1 VSLGE
6 DEPVPILVKG
16 VVPPDVHYLEEQEK
30 ADLNP
35 REGATLMARLGA
47 IGHLYYISPY
57 LEGFLS
63 EIFQLV
69 GVHSVILQ
77 VYGEYPSHGHPY
89 NTFVMKADV
98 GIEGKLH
105 SYVSHLMKEIEDAEA
120 VLFATRDG
128 LPVSFEVRFNPGIVE
143 RLAALSAML
152 FSVSRKASDI
162 VDMGDMNYMEVD
174 LQAGKLFMYRVNDDL
189 FLAILTSPET
199 NVGLV
204 RLLARETVS
213 KAREAL

>member
-1 VSLGE
+1 
-6 DEPVPILVKG
+6 
-16 VVPPDVHYLEEQEK
+16 
-30 ADLNP
+30 
-35 REGATLMARLGA
+35 
-47 IGHLYYISPY
+47 
-57 LEGFLS
+57 
-63 EIFQLV
+63 
-69 GVHSVILQ
+69 
-77 VYGEYPSHGHPY
+77 
-89 NTFVMKADV
+89 
-98 GIEGKLH
+98 
-105 SYVSHLMKEIEDAEA
+105 MKEIEDAEA